1 MAIVLSAAGAQGCS
15 TATVSRRLRELRG
28 GNGEPVPTA
37 SPLEPIPKA
46 VEPPKPTPAPD
57 VAATYD
63 PVAQLERS
71 VEALETIAQEIR
83 DEGSE
88 ANVKDYAAII
98 RAQNNT
104 IALAARLRP
113 LPPSD
118 PNEAPDLIAAADTC
132 RKKVFRRLASLI
144 ENPPGRGAS

>member
-1 MAIVLSAAGAQGCS
+1 MAAI
-15 TATVSRRLRELRG
+15 
-28 GNGEPVPTA
+28 
-37 SPLEPIPKA
+37 
-46 VEPPKPTPAPD
+46 
-57 VAATYD
+57 YD

-71 VEALETIAQEIR
+71 VEALETIAQQIR
-83 DEGSE
+83 DEGYD

-113 LPPSD
+113 IPTSD

-132 RKKVFRRLASLI
+132 RKKVFRRLASLV
-144 ENPPGRGAS
+144 ETPPERGAS